1 MGPIVSVPDY
11 ARERG
16 ARAKRDARERNV
28 VLRDEAAIRL
38 QLHGYRT
45 AIEWRLGS
53 VYPSRVAL
61 VTNVQDGMA
70 LSSFACGHWVSRSSR
85 LSDL

>member
-53 VYPSRVAL
+53 V
-61 VTNVQDGMA
+61 
-70 LSSFACGHWVSRSSR
+70 
-85 LSDL
+85 